1 MSVKM
6 EKIEKNTVELEVTVD
21 TKEFSAAV
29 TKKAKELSNRINV
42 PGFRKGKA
50 PRSIIERYVGTQA
63 LYSEAVDDVIGP
75 AYSKAVVETG
85 IEPVDRPEVDLV
97 QMEEGKDLIFKAKVT
112 VKPEVELGEYKGLK
126 IEKNAVTVTDEDVE
140 ADLKRKQEQ
149 YAKVLTLEE
158 EGTVVENKDSVTI
171 DFAGSVDGVPFE
183 GGTAEGYELTIG
195 SGTFIP
201 GFEDQLVGAKIG
213 EEMDV
218 NVTFPEEY
226 HVADLKGKDAL
237 FKVTVHKIKRKE
249 LSPIDDE
256 FVKDVSDFE
265 TLDELKADVRDKLMK
280 SAEQSAENEYRNA
293 IIAKA
298 VENAS
303 VEIPEA
309 MINTRI
315 DSMVKDL
322 EQNLSYQGLDLET
335 YFHFLGTSEQEMRDR
350 FRPQATENVKTELVL
365 EAIGKAEGIQVTE
378 EEVNVELEK
387 LAERYQTK
395 AENLKQALAARGELN
410 LYAQSL
416 ISEKTVEFLVEQNA

>member
-6 EKIEKNTVELEVTVD
+6 EKIEKNTVELEITVSSH
-21 TKEFSAAV
+21 EFEAAV
-29 TKKAKELSNRINV
+29 TKASKTLAKKVNV

-50 PRSIIERYVGTQA
+50 PRSIVERYVGSQT
-63 LYSEAVDDVIGP
+63 LYNEAVDDVIGP
-75 AYSKAVVETG
+75 AYSQAVKETA

-97 QMEEGKDLIFKAKVT
+97 QMEEGKDLVFKAKVT
-112 VKPEVELGEYKGLK
+112 VKPEVELGDYKGLD
-126 IEKNAVTVTDEDVE
+126 IEKTAAAVTDADVE
-140 ADLKRKQEQ
+140 EDLKRKQEQ

-158 EGTVVENKDSVTI
+158 GTVENNDAVTI

-183 GGTAEGYELTIG
+183 GGTAEGYELTVG
-195 SGTFIP
+195 SASFIP
-201 GFEDQLVGAKIG
+201 GFEEQMIGAVIG
-213 EEMDV
+213 QEVDV

-226 HVADLKGKDAL
+226 HVEDLKGKNAL
-237 FKVTVHKIKRKE
+237 FKVTVHMIKRKE
-249 LSPIDDE
+249 LAAIDNE

-280 SAEQSAENEYRNA
+280 TAEQSAETEYRNS

-309 MINTRI
+309 MINSRI
-315 DSMVKDL
+315 DAMVKDL
-322 EQNLSYQGLDLET
+322 EQNLSNQGLDLET
-335 YFHFLGTSEQEMRDR
+335 YFHFLGTSEQEMRER

-378 EEVNVELEK
+378 DELNQELAK
-387 LAERYQTK
+387 LAERYQTQ
-395 AENLKQALAARGELN
+395 ANNLKQALIARGELN
-410 LYAQSL
+410 LYGQSL
-416 ISEKTVEFLVEQNA
+416 VSEKTVNFLVEQNA

>member
-6 EKIEKNTVELEVTVD
+6 EKIEKNAVELEITVGSQ
-21 TKEFSAAV
+21 EFGAAV
-29 TKKAKELSNRINV
+29 AKAAKALAHKINV

-50 PRSIIERYVGTQA
+50 PRSIVERYVGIQA
-63 LYSEAVDDVIGP
+63 LYNDAVDELIGP
-75 AYSKAVVETG
+75 AYAKAVAETE
-85 IEPVDRPEVDLV
+85 IQPVDRPEVDLV

-112 VKPEVELGEYKGLK
+112 VKPEVELGDYKGLNV
-126 IEKNAVTVTDEDVE
+126 EKTAVTVTDENVE
-140 ADLKRKQEQ
+140 EELKRKQEQ
-149 YAKVLTLEE
+149 YAKILTLEE
-158 EGTVVENKDSVTI
+158 GTVENKDTVII

-201 GFEDQLVGAKIG
+201 GFEDQLIGAEIG
-213 EEMDV
+213 KEVDV

-237 FKVTVHKIKRKE
+237 FKVTVHMIKRKE
-249 LSPIDDE
+249 LAPIDNE

-265 TLDELKADVRDKLMK
+265 TLDELKADIREKLIK
-280 SAEQSAENEYRNA
+280 AAEQNAENELKNA
-293 IIAKA
+293 IVAKA

-309 MINTRI
+309 MINNRI
-315 DSMVKDL
+315 NTMVKDL

-335 YFHFLGTSEQEMRDR
+335 YFHYLGTSEEEMKER
-350 FRPQATENVKTELVL
+350 FRPQAAENVKTELVL

-378 EEVNVELEK
+378 EEVNEELAK
-387 LAERYQTK
+387 LAERYQTEV
-395 AENLKQALAARGELN
+395 ENLKQALIARGELN

-416 ISEKTVEFLVEQNA
+416 ISEKTVKFLVEQNA

>member
-6 EKIEKNTVELEVTVD
+6 EKIEKNTVELEITVD
-21 TKEFSAAV
+21 SKEFGAAV
-29 TKKAKELSNRINV
+29 TKQAKELAKKVNV

-50 PRSIIERYVGTQA
+50 PRSIIERYVGTQT

-75 AYSKAVVETG
+75 AYSKAVNETG

-126 IEKNAVTVTDEDVE
+126 VEKNAVTISDEDVE

-149 YAKVLTLEE
+149 YAKVSTLEE
-158 EGTVVENKDSVTI
+158 EGTVESKDTLTI
-171 DFAGSVDGVPFE
+171 DFAGSVDGVAFE
-183 GGTAEGYELTIG
+183 GGTAEGYELTVG

-201 GFEDQLVGAKIG
+201 GFEDQLVGVKIG
-213 EEMDV
+213 EEVDV

-256 FVKDVSDFE
+256 FVKDVSDFG

-280 SAEQSAENEYRNA
+280 SAEQSAETEYRNA

-335 YFHFLGTSEQEMRDR
+335 YFHFLGTSEQEMRER

-378 EEVNVELEK
+378 EEVNVGLEK
-387 LAERYQTK
+387 LAGQYQTN

>member
-6 EKIEKNTVELEVTVD
+6 EKIEKNAVELEITVGSE
-21 TKEFSAAV
+21 EFGAAV
-29 TKKAKELSNRINV
+29 AKAAKVLAHKINI

-50 PRSIIERYVGTQA
+50 PRSMVERYVGTQA
-63 LYSEAVDDVIGP
+63 LYNDAVDELIGP
-75 AYSKAVVETG
+75 AYAKAVAETE
-85 IEPVDRPEVDLV
+85 IQPVDRPEVDLV
-97 QMEEGKDLIFKAKVT
+97 QIDEGKDLIFKAKVT
-112 VKPEVELGEYKGLK
+112 VKPEVELGDYKGLN
-126 IEKNAVTVTDEDVE
+126 IEKTAAAVTDENVE
-140 ADLKRKQEQ
+140 EELKRKQEQ
-149 YAKVLTLEE
+149 YAKILTLEE
-158 EGTVVENKDSVTI
+158 GTVENKDTVTI

-201 GFEDQLVGAKIG
+201 GFEDQLIGAEIG
-213 EEMDV
+213 KEVDV

-237 FKVTVHKIKRKE
+237 FKVTVHMIKRKE
-249 LSPIDDE
+249 LAPIDDE

-265 TLDELKADVRDKLMK
+265 TLDELKADIREKLMK
-280 SAEQSAENEYRNA
+280 AAEQNAENEFKNA
-293 IIAKA
+293 VVAKA

-309 MINTRI
+309 MINNRI
-315 DSMVKDL
+315 NTMVKDL

-335 YFHFLGTSEQEMRDR
+335 YFHYLGTSEEEMKEK
-350 FRPQATENVKTELVL
+350 FRPQAAENVKTELVL

-378 EEVNVELEK
+378 EEVNEELAK
-387 LAERYQTK
+387 LAEHYQTQV
-395 AENLKQALAARGELN
+395 ENLKQALIARGELN

-416 ISEKTVEFLVEQNA
+416 ISEKTVKFLVEQNA

>member
-6 EKIEKNTVELEVTVD
+6 EKIEKNAVELEITVGSQ
-21 TKEFSAAV
+21 EFGAAV
-29 TKKAKELSNRINV
+29 AKAAKSLAHKINV

-50 PRSIIERYVGTQA
+50 PRSIVERYVGIQA
-63 LYSEAVDDVIGP
+63 LYNDAVDELIGP
-75 AYSKAVVETG
+75 AYAKAVAETE
-85 IEPVDRPEVDLV
+85 IQPVDRPEVDLV

-112 VKPEVELGEYKGLK
+112 VKPEVELGDYKGLHV
-126 IEKNAVTVTDEDVE
+126 EKTAVTVTDENVE
-140 ADLKRKQEQ
+140 EELKRKQEQ
-149 YAKVLTLEE
+149 YAKILTLEE
-158 EGTVVENKDSVTI
+158 GTVENKDTVII

-201 GFEDQLVGAKIG
+201 GFEDQLIGAEIG
-213 EEMDV
+213 KEVDV

-237 FKVTVHKIKRKE
+237 FKVTVHMIKRKE
-249 LSPIDDE
+249 LAPIDNE

-265 TLDELKADVRDKLMK
+265 TLDELKADIREKLIK
-280 SAEQSAENEYRNA
+280 AAEQNAENELKNA
-293 IIAKA
+293 IVAKA

-309 MINTRI
+309 MINNRI
-315 DSMVKDL
+315 NTMVKDL

-335 YFHFLGTSEQEMRDR
+335 YFHYLGTSEEEMKER
-350 FRPQATENVKTELVL
+350 FRPQAAENVKTELVL

-378 EEVNVELEK
+378 EEVNEELAK
-387 LAERYQTK
+387 LAERYQTEV
-395 AENLKQALAARGELN
+395 ENLKQALIARGELN

-416 ISEKTVEFLVEQNA
+416 ISEKTVKFLVEQNA

>member
-6 EKIEKNTVELEVTVD
+6 EKIEKNTVELEITVD
-21 TKEFSAAV
+21 SQEFSAAV
-29 TKKAKELSNRINV
+29 DKTAKALAKKVNV

-50 PRSIIERYVGTQA
+50 PRSMVERYVGTQT
-63 LYSEAVDDVIGP
+63 LYNEAVDDVIGP
-75 AYSKAVVETG
+75 AYTKAVNETA

-97 QMEEGKDLIFKAKVT
+97 QMEEGKDLVFKAKVT
-112 VKPEVELGEYKGLK
+112 VKPEVELGDYKGLN
-126 IEKNAVTVTDEDVE
+126 IEKTAAMITDEDVE

-158 EGTVVENKDSVTI
+158 EGTVENNDAVTI

-183 GGTAEGYELTIG
+183 GGTAEGYELTVG
-195 SGTFIP
+195 SASFIP
-201 GFEDQLVGAKIG
+201 GFEDQLIG
-213 EEMDV
+213 VTLGQEVDV

-249 LSPIDDE
+249 LAAIDDE

-280 SAEQSAENEYRNA
+280 AAEQNAENEYRNA
-293 IIAKA
+293 VVAKT

-309 MINTRI
+309 MINVRI
-315 DSMVKDL
+315 DSMVRDL
-322 EQNLSYQGLDLET
+322 EQNLSHQGLDLET
-335 YFHFLGTSEQEMRDR
+335 YFHFLGTSEQEMREK
-350 FRPQATENVKTELVL
+350 FRPQASENVKTELVL
-365 EAIGKAEGIQVTE
+365 EAIGKVEGIEVSE
-378 EEVNVELEK
+378 EEVNEELEK
-387 LAERYQTK
+387 LAKSYQTQ
-395 AENLKQALAARGELN
+395 ADDLKQALIARGELKM
-410 LYAQSL
+410 YGQSL
-416 ISEKTVEFLVEQNA
+416 ISEKTVNFLVEQNA